1 MNAQAPFP
9 GLDQLMSGPG
19 LYPLQVNWAQQQVL
33 FLAVT
38 PGFYADAPF
47 LDQRAVAQNQ
57 RAQIPSGW
65 FAIKDVEQVVAGQ
78 APPAKLGMIVHV
90 GHCGSTLLSRALAL
104 NPGLFSLREPLPLRD
119 LCSFWLERRE
129 PWAVISEDELNHRI
143 DMMRALWGR
152 TPSAGQVVVVKATSF
167 CCPLAEPWLARFLN
181 DEAVLLAVAP
191 EIYLASMVNFPA
203 YIADLKTTAK
213 QRMLNLKSL
222 TGLELPALHSLS
234 AGELAALAYISD
246 LMAMHHAARSA
257 KDRVM
262 PLDFDAFLSAPG
274 PALAQLSG
282 FFDVPLPGGQIS
294 DLLRDPM
301 FSRYSKASEY
311 PFSTDERRA
320 RLQEA
325 RSRHGAEI
333 DRGRAWMRTFMS
345 QQSKAEQAL
354 EWFGYQP

>member
-1 MNAQAPFP
+1 MNTQTALP

-19 LYPLQVNWAQQQVL
+19 LYPLQVNWAQEQVL

-38 PGFYADAPF
+38 PEFYADAPF

-65 FAIKDVEQVVAGQ
+65 IAIQDVEQAAAGH
-78 APPAKLGMIVHV
+78 APAAKLGMIFHV

-129 PWAVISEDELNHRI
+129 PWAVISEQELNHRI
-143 DMMRALWGR
+143 AMMRSLWGR
-152 TPSAGQVVVVKATSF
+152 TPSAGQVAVVKATSF
-167 CCPLAEPWLARFLN
+167 CCPLAEPWLARFQN
-181 DEAVLLAVAP
+181 DRAVLLAVAP

-213 QRMLNLKSL
+213 QRMLNLKNV

-246 LMAMHHAARSA
+246 LMSMHHAAQSA

-262 PLDFDAFLSAPG
+262 PQDFDAFLSAPG
-274 PALAQLSG
+274 PALGELSK
-282 FFDVPLPGGQIS
+282 FFDLPLTGGQIC

-311 PFSTDERRA
+311 PFSSNERRA

-333 DRGRAWMRTFMS
+333 DKGRAWLRTFVS
-345 QQSKAEQAL
+345 HQNKAAQAL
-354 EWFGYQP
+354 VWFGYQP